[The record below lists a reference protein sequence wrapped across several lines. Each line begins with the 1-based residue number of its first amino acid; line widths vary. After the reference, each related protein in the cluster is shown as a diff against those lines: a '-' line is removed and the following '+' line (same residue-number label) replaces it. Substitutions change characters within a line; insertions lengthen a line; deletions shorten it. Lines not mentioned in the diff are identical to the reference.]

1 MSAVPKNRNVYNPN
15 RDYISSMIAD
25 NVESLPSTGRLE
37 NVKSLLT
44 GGFARW
50 VGLSLLFLA
59 AAIVQTWPL
68 VLHMWSSIADSPGA
82 PGPDI
87 YYSLWNLAWVK
98 TAILDLQTN
107 PYHTDYL
114 FYPQGENLWL
124 HPVTLVSGILS
135 IPLQVTTN
143 NLFFSWNVLALLF
156 FTFSALAVYALAYR
170 FTSNHV
176 ASVLAGFIFAFAP
189 AIMMQFLGRWNI
201 STTWLIP
208 LFVLFL
214 YRLFDTGRL
223 REGLAAGV
231 VWAAMLYN
239 SQEYAMDTVVFVGL
253 FVVYWTV
260 VYELRKDRQRLFAF
274 WRGIGLVGVTA
285 FALGAPLII
294 GAWVD
299 IRSDEYPSARSAPE
313 QDEHGSADVLSF
325 VTPSP
330 LWGPG
335 EDPVQS
341 CFRSPDA
348 PKDEPGCPTH
358 ELVGSIDNALYLGG
372 TPLLLATLAF
382 LTFRRSPHRVLFW
395 FLVFLTFITLS
406 LGPWLYID
414 GSKHLSLL
422 GVTFSV
428 PLPHQIYEQIPV
440 LGNRRAPVRM
450 AYYAYLPLSILAA
463 VGLDFVMSW
472 LRRNLRLL
480 VLPIAS
486 LILALVVLEYWNP
499 PVHISQLRTPD
510 ALEQI
515 KEEPG
520 DFAVLDAPLGR
531 RDGLLFNGHISGANT
546 THYFQILHGKR
557 TLGGFLGRIK
567 ESNRAWLRVEPG
579 IKYLAFPSEPPSEQ
593 DLNQQIVR
601 GVFRKYKIRYIVLH
615 KLAPH
620 GWPIDTPQMLG
631 VMDNYLRNT
640 LGLTVVHEDED
651 LNVYV
656 TDVEAGS

>member
-1 MSAVPKNRNVYNPN
+1 MPQ
-15 RDYISSMIAD
+15 D
-25 NVESLPSTGRLE
+25 L
-37 NVKSLLT
+37 
-44 GGFARW
+44 
-50 VGLSLLFLA
+50 
-59 AAIVQTWPL
+59 
-68 VLHMWSSIADSPGA
+68 
-82 PGPDI
+82 
-87 YYSLWNLAWVK
+87 NLAWVK

-299 IRSDEYPSARSAPE
+299 IRSGEYPSARS
-313 QDEHGSADVLSF
+313 
-325 VTPSP
+325 T
-330 LWGPG
+330 
-335 EDPVQS
+335 
-341 CFRSPDA
+341 
-348 PKDEPGCPTH
+348 
-358 ELVGSIDNALYLGG
+358 
-372 TPLLLATLAF
+372 
-382 LTFRRSPHRVLFW
+382 
-395 FLVFLTFITLS
+395 
-406 LGPWLYID
+406 
-414 GSKHLSLL
+414 
-422 GVTFSV
+422 
-428 PLPHQIYEQIPV
+428 
-440 LGNRRAPVRM
+440 
-450 AYYAYLPLSILAA
+450 
-463 VGLDFVMSW
+463 
-472 LRRNLRLL
+472 
-480 VLPIAS
+480 
-486 LILALVVLEYWNP
+486 
-499 PVHISQLRTPD
+499 
-510 ALEQI
+510 
-515 KEEPG
+515 
-520 DFAVLDAPLGR
+520 
-531 RDGLLFNGHISGANT
+531 GA
-546 THYFQILHGKR
+546 G
-557 TLGGFLGRIK
+557 
-567 ESNRAWLRVEPG
+567 
-579 IKYLAFPSEPPSEQ
+579 
-593 DLNQQIVR
+593 
-601 GVFRKYKIRYIVLH
+601 
-615 KLAPH
+615 
-620 GWPIDTPQMLG
+620 
-631 VMDNYLRNT
+631 
-640 LGLTVVHEDED
+640 
-651 LNVYV
+651 
-656 TDVEAGS
+656 